1 MFLQYNWLPSLL
13 MNMSFSLK
21 KNLNYKLFLLFLVF
35 KNTNHSQS
43 QGLNQQPHNRNENK
57 YNANGRLAFSLA
69 WFDMSLRGLK
79 KESFKNS
86 R

>member
-1 MFLQYNWLPSLL
+1 MYKNIYLQICNTSLFPKKHIFIYFILP
-13 MNMSFSLK
+13 
-21 KNLNYKLFLLFLVF
+21 FLLASLELDSF
-35 KNTNHSQS
+35 
-43 QGLNQQPHNRNENK
+43 
-57 YNANGRLAFSLA
+57 ANGRLAFSLA